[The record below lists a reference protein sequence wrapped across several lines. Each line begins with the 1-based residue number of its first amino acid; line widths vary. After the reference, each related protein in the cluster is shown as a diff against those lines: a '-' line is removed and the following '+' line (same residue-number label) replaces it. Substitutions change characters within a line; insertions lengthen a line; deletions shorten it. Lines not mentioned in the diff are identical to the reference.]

1 MSRVWIT
8 VPGEDVLPKCP
19 ECHSTEHVR
28 KGALYRRKYYPLTRY
43 YVCSL
48 HTPKDSAGFL
58 KEADR
63 GWKHPANDAKS
74 THPEAKDR
82 ARYRQALNELNELVP
97 PPPNMEE
104 LSPTS
109 RLKEK
114 PTVSATDAIF
124 FGNWKIKRSLARSLA
139 CMFRVANGFTP
150 TTETLDTFIST
161 IIEAEVATFRL
172 NHRDEILRG
181 YGRPVAKPVDP
192 IATIREAILED
203 P

>member
-8 VPGEDVLPKCP
+8 IPGEDELPPCP
-19 ECHSTEHVR
+19 DCKTTEHVR

-82 ARYRQALNELNELVP
+82 AHYRQALAEINDLVP
-97 PPPNMEE
+97 PPPNVPE
-104 LSPTS
+104 LEPSS
-109 RLKEK
+109 RRPRESV
-114 PTVSATDAIF
+114 PVGDAIF

-161 IIEAEVATFRL
+161 IIEAEVASFRL
-172 NHRDEILRG
+172 THRDEIQRS
-181 YGRPVAKPVDP
+181 YGRPVSKPIDP
-192 IATIREAILED
+192 IATIRELILED
-203 P
+203 